1 MYEKYLLQLEEAG
14 KIRNLKERSIN
25 CYKNYVSY
33 FLNYMEKH
41 PEELTCQDVRDFLLA
56 KKDNGLKATTL
67 NLYNSAIRF
76 FYRNVLHVLWD
87 DITVPRMIIE
97 HKLPTVLSTDEIDR
111 LLDATDDLKYKAM
124 FATKVAHNIM
134 NCKTGAYGANVCV
147 CEDCGFVQ
155 IHYNSCRNRCCPMC
169 QAVPKEMW
177 MDARREDVLDAP
189 YFHLVFTVPDIL
201 NPVIYSNQRLLYDA
215 LYHAASSTISE
226 LTADPKHLGAKV
238 GYICILHTW
247 GSEMNF
253 HPHIHT
259 ILLGGGLAS
268 NNQWKDNGE
277 NFFLPIRVISKMFRG
292 KYLEELKRLWEE
304 DKLVFHGTAEKFRNH
319 YTFKELLDSCYGMDW
334 IPHCKKTFNGAQTVI
349 KYLGKYTHRI
359 AVSNHR
365 IVRMDDD
372 TVTFLVK
379 DYRNEGQWKEL
390 TISGVEFVRRFLMHV
405 PPRRFVRIRH
415 YGLLC
420 SRTKSQK
427 LTLCRNLL
435 GCKKYLS
442 KLRDMEMPEILEH
455 LYGIKVCVC
464 KACGGHLGKPQMR
477 MPLRC

>member
-1 MYEKYLLQLEEAG
+1 MDK
-14 KIRNLKERSIN
+14 
-25 CYKNYVSY
+25 
-33 FLNYMEKH
+33 
-41 PEELTCQDVRDFLLA
+41 
-56 KKDNGLKATTL
+56 
-67 NLYNSAIRF
+67 
-76 FYRNVLHVLWD
+76 
-87 DITVPRMIIE
+87 
-97 HKLPTVLSTDEIDR
+97 PTVQDIFHR
-111 LLDATDDLKYKAM
+111 FYPAYLDQYSPSPVQA
-124 FATKVAHNIM
+124 KVAHNIM

-215 LYHAASSTISE
+215 LYHVASSTISE

-365 IVRMDDD
+365 TVRMDD
-372 TVTFLVK
+372 
-379 DYRNEGQWKEL
+379 Q
-390 TISGVEFVRRFLMHV
+390 
-405 PPRRFVRIRH
+405 
-415 YGLLC
+415 
-420 SRTKSQK
+420 
-427 LTLCRNLL
+427 
-435 GCKKYLS
+435 S
-442 KLRDMEMPEILEH
+442 K
-455 LYGIKVCVC
+455 
-464 KACGGHLGKPQMR
+464 
-477 MPLRC
+477 

>member
-1 MYEKYLLQLEEAG
+1 M
-14 KIRNLKERSIN
+14 
-25 CYKNYVSY
+25 
-33 FLNYMEKH
+33 
-41 PEELTCQDVRDFLLA
+41 
-56 KKDNGLKATTL
+56 
-67 NLYNSAIRF
+67 
-76 FYRNVLHVLWD
+76 
-87 DITVPRMIIE
+87 
-97 HKLPTVLSTDEIDR
+97 
-111 LLDATDDLKYKAM
+111 
-124 FATKVAHNIM
+124 
-134 NCKTGAYGANVCV
+134 
-147 CEDCGFVQ
+147 
-155 IHYNSCRNRCCPMC
+155 
-169 QAVPKEMW
+169 
-177 MDARREDVLDAP
+177 
-189 YFHLVFTVPDIL
+189 
-201 NPVIYSNQRLLYDA
+201 
-215 LYHAASSTISE
+215 
-226 LTADPKHLGAKV
+226 
-238 GYICILHTW
+238 
-247 GSEMNF
+247 
-253 HPHIHT
+253 
-259 ILLGGGLAS
+259 
-268 NNQWKDNGE
+268 
-277 NFFLPIRVISKMFRG
+277 
-292 KYLEELKRLWEE
+292 EE

-390 TISGVEFVRRFLMHV
+390 TIPGVEFVRRFLMHV

>member
-1 MYEKYLLQLEEAG
+1 
-14 KIRNLKERSIN
+14 
-25 CYKNYVSY
+25 
-33 FLNYMEKH
+33 
-41 PEELTCQDVRDFLLA
+41 
-56 KKDNGLKATTL
+56 
-67 NLYNSAIRF
+67 
-76 FYRNVLHVLWD
+76 
-87 DITVPRMIIE
+87 
-97 HKLPTVLSTDEIDR
+97 
-111 LLDATDDLKYKAM
+111 
-124 FATKVAHNIM
+124 
-134 NCKTGAYGANVCV
+134 
-147 CEDCGFVQ
+147 
-155 IHYNSCRNRCCPMC
+155 MC

-226 LTADPKHLGAKV
+226 LTADPKHLGTKV

-253 HPHIHT
+253 HPHIHA

-277 NFFLPIRVISKMFRG
+277 NFFLPIRVISKVFRG

-334 IPHCKKTFNGAQTVI
+334 IPHCKKTFNGAQTVM

-372 TVTFLVK
+372 TVAFLVK
-379 DYRNEGQWKEL
+379 DYR
-390 TISGVEFVRRFLMHV
+390 
-405 PPRRFVRIRH
+405 
-415 YGLLC
+415 
-420 SRTKSQK
+420 TKNQK